1 MKISRV
7 TKKQKKLNREAGTI
21 HKGKKKHCKKTYLIY
36 KANWWR
42 FKWVLFWQMN
52 PHFPNTTFI
61 GRALGPK
68 KFDYELI
75 QSAKDGD
82 LVLGLY

>member
-7 TKKQKKLNREAGTI
+7 TKQQKKLNKEAGTI
-21 HKGKKKHCKKTYLIY
+21 HKGKKHSKKTYLIY
-36 KANWWR
+36 KANRGR

-61 GRALGPK
+61 GRALGPEK
-68 KFDYELI
+68 LDYELI